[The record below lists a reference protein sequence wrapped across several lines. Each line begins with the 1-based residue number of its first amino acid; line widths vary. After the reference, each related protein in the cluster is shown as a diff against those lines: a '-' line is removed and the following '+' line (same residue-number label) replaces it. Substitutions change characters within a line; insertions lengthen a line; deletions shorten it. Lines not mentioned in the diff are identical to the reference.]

1 MVSVEEE
8 VKRIKKYHIFEVN
21 CLKMSLDNFN
31 KLCKDLTDEKAWIEI
46 ESGEWFWVMTEDC
59 SGEECIKKMEKFLN
73 VSISIKK
80 LFVDIQNSIVIIQ
93 LRR

>member
-1 MVSVEEE
+1 MASVEEE
-8 VKRIKKYHIFEVN
+8 VKRIKKYHIFKAN

-31 KLCKDLTDEKAWIEI
+31 KLCKDLIDEKAWIEI

-59 SGEECIKKMEKFLN
+59 SGEECIKKIEEFLN
-73 VSISIKK
+73 ISIKK

-93 LRR
+93 LR